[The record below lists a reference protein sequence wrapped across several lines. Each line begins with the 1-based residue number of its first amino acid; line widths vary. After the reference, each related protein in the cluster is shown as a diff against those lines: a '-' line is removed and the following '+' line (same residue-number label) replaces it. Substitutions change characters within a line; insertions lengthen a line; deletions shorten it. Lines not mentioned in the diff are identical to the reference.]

1 VIRYRLSPADLS
13 QVRFA
18 FSPLWEAVISL
29 GCMRKAHPSEVH
41 EPFLRESRR
50 AVAHLDLAPLDAL
63 LSAPRVMPDFL
74 LPPPIAPAARFA
86 DELERVRATPEAV
99 VDAELAVL
107 FPQGLPEVLAREPTA
122 ALLERAC
129 DLLAAYWHAAL
140 AAHWPRLHALL
151 ENDVLYRARTLALH
165 GPEALFADLHPAVRL
180 RGNMLE
186 LDKEFD
192 AVVDAAGRGVL
203 LLPVAFAHPGTVVT
217 TEQPLQP
224 TVAYGPRGIAGLWR
238 SDAVAVDGVLR
249 AFVGPGRA
257 AVLQSLPGPRSTGE
271 LAGTLGVTA
280 SAVSQHLGHL
290 RRLGLVEPQRLGRR
304 VYYRRSVRGEE
315 LLQLLGTDA

>member
-1 VIRYRLSPADLS
+1 VIRYRLTPADLA

-18 FSPLWEAVISL
+18 FSPLWEAVASL
-29 GCMRKAHPSEVH
+29 KVLYKDHPHDVH
-41 EPFLRESRR
+41 EPFLREARR
-50 AVAHLDLAPLDAL
+50 AITHLDLTPIEPLVTAPHVL
-63 LSAPRVMPDFL
+63 PDFL
-74 LPPPIAPAARFA
+74 LPSPIAPAARFA
-86 DELERVRATPEAV
+86 DELERVRATPPAV
-99 VDAELAVL
+99 VEAELAVL
-107 FPQGLPEVLAREPTA
+107 FPQGRPSVLRSLPGE
-122 ALLERAC
+122 ALLERLC
-129 DLLAAYWHAAL
+129 DLLDAYWHAAL

-165 GPEALFADLHPAVRL
+165 GPQALFADLHPAVRL
-180 RGNMLE
+180 SGDTLE
-186 LDKEFD
+186 LDKDCD
-192 AVVDAAGRGVL
+192 AFVDAGGRGVL
-203 LLPVAFAHPGTVVT
+203 LLPVAFAYPGTVVT

-238 SDAVAVDGVLR
+238 VETVAVDGVLR